1 MRGRGRA
8 PYDHHFAQDPR
19 PMTDISA
26 PAGAT
31 PSLGLDHREVFARF
45 VDRLAARL
53 ARIAVERRAHDRTA

>member
-1 MRGRGRA
+1 
-8 PYDHHFAQDPR
+8 
-19 PMTDISA
+19 MTDISA